1 MLTRI
6 GKKSAPRDDDLVAL
20 LGDCHARI
28 RSFVALGR
36 ALASADAAEA
46 AEVAASAAAVA
57 RYFELALPLHAE
69 DEDASLAPRLRGRD
83 AELDAALDAMGTEH
97 REHAPRVTRLCEL
110 CRAIEREPASRATLA
125 PELAALVDSLGR
137 DFEAHLEREERV
149 VFPAIDARL
158 DAAVRGAIVGEL
170 RARRAR

>member
-6 GKKSAPRDDDLVAL
+6 GKKAPPRDDDLVAL

-28 RSFVALGR
+28 RSFLALAR
-36 ALASADAAEA
+36 ALATARGAADG
-46 AEVAASAAAVA
+46 EVASSGAAVA

-83 AELDAALDAMGTEH
+83 AELDAALAAMTAEH
-97 REHAPRVTRLCEL
+97 REHAARVARLCEL
-110 CRAIEREPASRATLA
+110 CRAIEREPARRGALA
-125 PELAALVDSLGR
+125 PELAALVDSLGH
-137 DFEAHLEREERV
+137 DFEVHLEREERV
-149 VFPAIDARL
+149 IFPAIDRWL
-158 DAAVRGAIVGEL
+158 DAATRGAVVAEL